1 MGQITSLGG
10 LAALDPSKDQ
20 DEIMKKRN
28 ELFENCQKT
37 QKSIVEIAIRNQQNY
52 VSQASKKLKLLESQ
66 TLSGDQD
73 EH

>member
-1 MGQITSLGG
+1 MDQITSIGG

-20 DEIMKKRN
+20 HEIMKKRN

-52 VSQASKKLKLLESQ
+52 VSHASKRLKLLESQ
-66 TLSGDQD
+66 TLSVDQD

>member
-1 MGQITSLGG
+1 
-10 LAALDPSKDQ
+10 
-20 DEIMKKRN
+20 MKKRN

-37 QKSIVEIAIRNQQNY
+37 QKSITEIAIRNQQNY

-73 EH
+73 EHTSTYVDDITFTTLAIVLI